1 MFGDVVRGERR
12 RLGLSQEELAER
24 TGIGVRSIGKI
35 EAGRIANPRP
45 ATVRRLADAFG
56 LTGDERDRFCSA
68 ATVTA
73 DATPAAG
80 APATATRIPPARR
93 VTPAQ
98 LPADVARFTG
108 RQAQLDR
115 LTAALDAAAGANA
128 AAAGTAAA
136 NEGSAAGT
144 AGADQGAADRHP
156 AAVVISAIAGTA
168 GIGKTALAV
177 HWAHRVRHRF
187 PDGQL
192 YVNLRGFHP
201 SGVVMDPAQA
211 IRALLEALDVPRPR
225 IPADLDAQAALYR
238 SELADRRMLVVI
250 DNARDAEQVRPL
262 LPGAPGCFVLVTSR
276 SQLTSL
282 VAVEGAH
289 PLTLD
294 LLTEGEAEQLLA
306 SRLGADRLAAEP
318 GAVAEIVTRCAR
330 LPLALAIVAARAATN
345 PQFPLRAIADEL
357 RGLDALADEDPSG
370 DIRAVFSW
378 SVATLTPAAARM
390 FRLLGL
396 HPGPDISAAAA
407 ASLAGER
414 HVRPM
419 LAELT
424 RAHLVVEAV
433 PGRYTLHDLLRA
445 YAAELATNEES
456 EVERHA
462 AALRMFDHY
471 VHTAH
476 AADRLVD
483 PHRDASAPPA
493 PANGVTPEPLADHQ
507 QALAWFTAEQVVLYN
522 AVRHAAASG
531 FDAHACQL
539 ARRTAEFLDRRGH
552 WRDSVETQHVAL
564 AAARRLGDLPAQAE
578 THRVLARAHTRL
590 GDYDDAHVHYR
601 LALDVYTAA
610 GDEAGQAHTHNS
622 IADVC
627 ERQDRYQDAL
637 DHARMALDL
646 HRGLGHRRGEA
657 AALNAVGWYQA
668 QLGDHRPALESCE
681 QALRLL
687 EELGDRYGQAATS
700 DSLGYVHD
708 RLGHHDRALDC
719 YRHSL
724 ELFRDLGDRYWEA
737 TLLTRIGETHRAM
750 GDTDAARADWQHALT
765 ILDDLAHP
773 DAEQVRVGL
782 QKLDDRL

>member
-1 MFGDVVRGERR
+1 MFGALVRGERR

-45 ATVRRLADAFG
+45 TTVRKLADAFG
-56 LTGDERDRFCSA
+56 LTGNERDTFCSA
-68 ATVTA
+68 ATMPSV
-73 DATPAAG
+73 TPAATVLT
-80 APATATRIPPARR
+80 ASPERETAVTRAT
-93 VTPAQ
+93 TPAQ

-108 RQAQLDR
+108 RATHLDQ
-115 LTAALDAAAGANA
+115 LTAALD
-128 AAAGTAAA
+128 
-136 NEGSAAGT
+136 
-144 AGADQGAADRHP
+144 GAADRHP

-177 HWAHRVRHRF
+177 HWAHQVRHRF

-201 SGVVMDPAQA
+201 SGAVLAPAQA
-211 IRALLEALDVPRPR
+211 IRAILESLDVPRQR
-225 IPADLDAQAALYR
+225 IPANLDAQAALYR

-282 VAVEGAH
+282 VAVEGAR

-294 LLTEGEAEQLLA
+294 LLTPDEARELLA
-306 SRLGADRLAAEP
+306 GRLGAERLVAEP
-318 GAVAEIVTRCAR
+318 AAVDEIVTRCAR

-345 PQFPLRAIADEL
+345 PGFPLRAIADEL

-378 SVATLTPAAARM
+378 SVATLSPPAARL

-396 HPGPDISAAAA
+396 HAGPDVSAAAS
-407 ASLAGER
+407 ASLAGVSPAT
-414 HVRPM
+414 VRPL
-419 LAELT
+419 LAELA
-424 RAHLVVEAV
+424 RAHLIVEAV

-445 YAAELATNEES
+445 YAAELAEAG
-456 EVERHA
+456 VPDADRHA
-462 AALRMFDHY
+462 ALRRMFDHY
-471 VHTAH
+471 LHTAH

-483 PHRDASAPPA
+483 PHRDGSVLPA
-493 PANGVTPEPLADHQ
+493 PHPGVTPERVAGHQ
-507 QALAWFTAEQVVLYN
+507 QALTWFDTEQPVLRG
-522 AVRHAAASG
+522 AVRHAVTTG
-531 FDAHACQL
+531 FDQHAWQL
-539 ARRTAEFLDRRGH
+539 GRTLAEYFDRRGR
-552 WRDSVETQHVAL
+552 WRDSVDTQRVAL
-564 AAARRLGDLPAQAE
+564 EAARRLADLPAQAD

-590 GDYDDAHVHYR
+590 GECDDAHTHYAH
-601 LALDVYTAA
+601 ALEMYGATDDRV
-610 GDEAGQAHTHNS
+610 GQAHTHNS

-627 ERQDRYQDAL
+627 ERQNRYQDAL
-637 DHARMALDL
+637 DHASKALAL
-646 HRGLGHRRGEA
+646 HRDLGHRRGEA

-668 QLGDHRPALESCE
+668 QLGDHRPALSSCGE
-681 QALRLL
+681 ALRLL
-687 EELGDRYGQAATS
+687 EELGDRYGRAATL

-708 RLGHHDRALDC
+708 RLGDHERALAR
-719 YRHSL
+719 YRQSL
-724 ELFRDLGDRYWEA
+724 DLFRDLGDRYWEA
-737 TLLTRIGETHRAM
+737 TLLTRIGETHRAL
-750 GDTDAARADWQHALT
+750 GDPGAAREDWQHALT

-782 QKLDDRL
+782 EKLD